1 MPAPEHSVGPI
12 PAGRDADEYDRERRR
27 VLWSMPSGLFVL
39 GSRFE
44 GRLNM
49 MTCNWAMQVATVP
62 KLVAVSVEAGSLT
75 RVLIDRGGSF
85 SLSVLP
91 RSERAVIRRFVKPV
105 DGIDLDVDGRAT
117 SLQGVSVF
125 EVADGLPCVSSALSW
140 LACVVRH
147 SIGWD
152 ADTDAEGTDGASHVL
167 FVGEVVDVGERA
179 EADGHVADES
189 EALQMGDTRMN
200 YGG

>member
-1 MPAPEHSVGPI
+1 MPVPEQSVGPI
-12 PAGRDADEYDRERRR
+12 PPGRDADEYDRERRR
-27 VLWSMPSGLFVL
+27 VLWSMPTGLFVL

-44 GRLNM
+44 GRRNM

-62 KLVAVSVEAGSLT
+62 KLVAVSVEARSLT
-75 RVLIDRGGSF
+75 RALMDRGGSF

-91 RSERAVIRRFVKPV
+91 RSELAVVRRFVKPV
-105 DGIDLDVDGRAT
+105 DGIELDGDGRAT
-117 SLQGVSVF
+117 SLQGVPVF
-125 EVADGLPCVSSALSW
+125 EVAGGLPCVSSALSW

-147 SIGWD
+147 SLDWD
-152 ADTDAEGTDGASHVL
+152 ADTDADVVDGASHVL

-179 EADGHVADES
+179 VADGQAADVS

>member
-1 MPAPEHSVGPI
+1 MPAPEQSVGPI

-75 RVLIDRGGSF
+75 RNLIERGGGF
-85 SLSVLP
+85 SVSVLP

-105 DGIDLDVDGRAT
+105 QDVELDESGNAR
-117 SLQGVSVF
+117 SMQGVPVH
-125 EVADGLPCVSSALSW
+125 EVSGGLPCLSSALAW
-140 LACVVRH
+140 LACEVRH
-147 SIGWD
+147 SFGWD
-152 ADTDAEGTDGASHVL
+152 EDA
-167 FVGEVVDVGERA
+167 
-179 EADGHVADES
+179 
-189 EALQMGDTRMN
+189 
-200 YGG
+200 GGQGS